1 MSLKKEIKK
10 IKKKKEIFHV
20 GQLFVNKTERKRRR
34 EEESKKERS
43 LPSKYCLL
51 IRI

>member
-1 MSLKKEIKK
+1 MILQ
-10 IKKKKEIFHV
+10 KEIFHV
-20 GQLFVNKTERKRRR
+20 GQSFVNKTERKEERKRRK
-34 EEESKKERS
+34 EEERKKERS